1 MKKRSYLIAA
11 GCTVV
16 LYALSACS
24 DHAANDTA
32 QAGNPETMSV
42 AEARR
47 YFERVAAPTR
57 AGGEEGTLT
66 LGTYMPDWSL
76 ATVSAGEVLS
86 STDVPVRGEFRYFRY
101 RIDEYGEPRFTP
113 IYHKLVVV
121 KDSRSGVMSSY
132 LRFYVPDPDYAAG
145 RTADDYDRLL
155 NSGSKGDFTGLA
167 VYTSLDGFPVHAVRY
182 AGGACQAEAF
192 LYDKSRTQAENT
204 ARLGEMLDGLSVVCS
219 RETAV
224 TRAEA
229 ESEKSEPVDGGG
241 IEAVVVSAKRPVNH
255 IKYERSDT
263 DPVKPT
269 EEDRGPSGSGGG
281 GGGASSNPGSPANT
295 RYRENE
301 NIMLASDSREKL
313 EPLLDSLRQD
323 CMAGKIIGSIRGNV
337 TIRTGFFGSSV
348 MIPTAYTF
356 EGGTVWD
363 DFEIRMGSR
372 LDDITLLEE
381 LFHTHQC
388 SGKTPEEY
396 RGMRL
401 NNEIEAKLCWYMY
414 RLKIGNMNG
423 VSKYISE
430 GEGRRIFGT
439 LSKYIMAGNIKSD
452 NFREEYR
459 NAASLLRSMSRSYA
473 DVTLYP
479 FSEDAVNVDVL
490 MKMMEDCPGYKN
502 E

>member
-1 MKKRSYLIAA
+1 
-11 GCTVV
+11 
-16 LYALSACS
+16 
-24 DHAANDTA
+24 
-32 QAGNPETMSV
+32 MSV

-229 ESEKSEPVDGGG
+229 EAEKSEPVDGGG
-241 IEAVVVSAKRPVNH
+241 IEAIVVSAKHPVNH
-255 IKYERSDT
+255 IKYERPDT

-301 NIMLASDSREKL
+301 N
-313 EPLLDSLRQD
+313 
-323 CMAGKIIGSIRGNV
+323 V

-356 EGGTVWD
+356 EGGAVWD

-439 LSKYIMAGNIKSD
+439 LSKYIMSGNIKSD

-490 MKMMEDCPGYKN
+490 MKMMEDCPEYKI

>member
-1 MKKRSYLIAA
+1 
-11 GCTVV
+11 
-16 LYALSACS
+16 
-24 DHAANDTA
+24 
-32 QAGNPETMSV
+32 
-42 AEARR
+42 
-47 YFERVAAPTR
+47 
-57 AGGEEGTLT
+57 
-66 LGTYMPDWSL
+66 
-76 ATVSAGEVLS
+76 
-86 STDVPVRGEFRYFRY
+86 
-101 RIDEYGEPRFTP
+101 
-113 IYHKLVVV
+113 
-121 KDSRSGVMSSY
+121 
-132 LRFYVPDPDYAAG
+132 
-145 RTADDYDRLL
+145 
-155 NSGSKGDFTGLA
+155 
-167 VYTSLDGFPVHAVRY
+167 
-182 AGGACQAEAF
+182 
-192 LYDKSRTQAENT
+192 
-204 ARLGEMLDGLSVVCS
+204 
-219 RETAV
+219 
-224 TRAEA
+224 
-229 ESEKSEPVDGGG
+229 
-241 IEAVVVSAKRPVNH
+241 
-255 IKYERSDT
+255 
-263 DPVKPT
+263 
-269 EEDRGPSGSGGG
+269 
-281 GGGASSNPGSPANT
+281 
-295 RYRENE
+295 
-301 NIMLASDSREKL
+301 MLASDSREKL

-348 MIPTAYTF
+348 MIPTAYPF

-490 MKMMEDCPGYKN
+490 MKMMEDCPEYKN

>member
-1 MKKRSYLIAA
+1 
-11 GCTVV
+11 
-16 LYALSACS
+16 
-24 DHAANDTA
+24 
-32 QAGNPETMSV
+32 MSV

-229 ESEKSEPVDGGG
+229 EAEKSEPVDGGG
-241 IEAVVVSAKRPVNH
+241 IEAIVVSAKHPVNH
-255 IKYERSDT
+255 IKYERPDT

-301 NIMLASDSREKL
+301 NIMLAT
-313 EPLLDSLRQD
+313 
-323 CMAGKIIGSIRGNV
+323 AGKNWNRCWIRCARIAWPG
-337 TIRTGFFGSSV
+337 RLSV
-348 MIPTAYTF
+348 QS
-356 EGGTVWD
+356 GG
-363 DFEIRMGSR
+363 M
-372 LDDITLLEE
+372 
-381 LFHTHQC
+381 
-388 SGKTPEEY
+388 
-396 RGMRL
+396 
-401 NNEIEAKLCWYMY
+401 
-414 RLKIGNMNG
+414 
-423 VSKYISE
+423 
-430 GEGRRIFGT
+430 
-439 LSKYIMAGNIKSD
+439 
-452 NFREEYR
+452 
-459 NAASLLRSMSRSYA
+459 
-473 DVTLYP
+473 
-479 FSEDAVNVDVL
+479 
-490 MKMMEDCPGYKN
+490 
-502 E
+502 